1 VQVTFWRLA
10 FIVAMAWAGGL
21 TQIMAQPAEAPMQP
35 SNVWSGVYSEA
46 QAYRGEK
53 VADTV
58 CLGCHG
64 AGLEGGD
71 SGPRLVGEHFLSAWN
86 NRSVGE
92 LFDFIFE
99 TMPENA
105 PRTMRKEDIASVIAY
120 MLQHNDIPASRQELS
135 AERDALAQIT
145 IFATKP

>member
-1 VQVTFWRLA
+1 VTVWRWSLTA
-10 FIVAMAWAGGL
+10 ALVWAGGL
-21 TQIMAQPAEAPMQP
+21 TQIRAQPADTPAQT
-35 SNVWSGVYSEA
+35 VWSGVYSEA

-53 VADTV
+53 VVDTV

-86 NRSVGE
+86 KKSVGD

-99 TMPENA
+99 TMPKNA

-120 MLQHNDIPASRQELS
+120 MLKHNDLPAGRQELS

>member
-1 VQVTFWRLA
+1 MVWRWSLIIA
-10 FIVAMAWAGGL
+10 AVWAGSL
-21 TQIMAQPAEAPMQP
+21 SQIMAQPADAPAPVQ
-35 SNVWSGVYSEA
+35 NVWSGVYSEA

-58 CLGCHG
+58 CIGCHG

-71 SGPRLVGEHFLSAWN
+71 TGPRLVGEHFLSAWH

-105 PRTMRKEDIASVIAY
+105 PRTLKKEDIASVIAY
-120 MLQHNDIPASRQELS
+120 MLKHNDMPASRQELP
-135 AERDALAQIT
+135 AERDALAQIP
-145 IFATKP
+145 ILAARP

>member
-1 VQVTFWRLA
+1 VTVWRLLLVGTVWVGCWSRLA
-10 FIVAMAWAGGL
+10 
-21 TQIMAQPAEAPMQP
+21 AQPAPEAEPPQT
-35 SNVWSGVYSEA
+35 VWSGVYSTA

-71 SGPRLVGEHFLSAWN
+71 SGPRLVGESFLSAWN
-86 NRSVGE
+86 TRSAAD
-92 LFDFIFE
+92 LFDYILA

-105 PRTMRKEDIASVIAY
+105 PGTLKKEDAASVIAY
-120 MLQHNDIPASRQELS
+120 LFQRNEMPAGRQDLPS
-135 AERDALAQIT
+135 EREALAPIT
-145 IFATKP
+145 ILTTKP